1 MSLIDW
7 VVLVVTFILII
18 SYGLY
23 KSNATKNLEGYF
35 LSNRSMP
42 WYLVL
47 LGIMGTQASA
57 ITFLSAPG
65 QAYTDGMRFVQYYF
79 GLPLA
84 MIVIVVWFVPVFS
97 KLKIFTAYEFLEQ
110 RFDLKTR
117 TFTSFL
123 FLLSRGL
130 STGISIYAPSIIL
143 SSLLGWD
150 IFYTNM
156 VMGGLL
162 IIYTVSGG
170 AKAVAYTQKLQL
182 IIIFIGMIMVASA
195 SIPEGIAIADDPMM
209 FVKRHGVFVVAAIAL
224 GAVVLM
230 LPMEFWQRNS
240 GRFLL
245 LAIVMLIAVLVVG
258 RSVNGAVR
266 WIGFGPINIQP
277 AEFAKFALF
286 AYLASYLV
294 RRQQEVQ
301 ETLKGFFK
309 PLLILF
315 VLATLLLAQPDLG
328 SVVVLMVTTIGLL
341 FLAGAKL
348 GQFIA
353 ILVTGISAVVL
364 LIIVEP
370 YRMRRVT
377 SFLDP
382 WQDPFGSGYQLTQS
396 LMAFG
401 RGGWFGQGLGNS
413 VQKLEYLP
421 EAHTDF
427 LLAVIGEE
435 FGFVGVV
442 LIIGLFMWLT
452 RRIMYIGRQAI
463 AMDRVFAG
471 LVAQGVG
478 IWVGFQS
485 FINIGVNLGAL
496 PTKGLTLPLMSYGGS
511 AILLNLVAIAVV
523 LRVDF
528 ENRVL
533 MHGGRL

>member
-1 MSLIDW
+1 MPLDLLKAWLFPPS
-7 VVLVVTFILII
+7 TNT
-18 SYGLY
+18 LY
-23 KSNATKNLEGYF
+23 DRQL
-35 LSNRSMP
+35 
-42 WYLVL
+42 LVL
-47 LGIMGTQASA
+47 ALT
-57 ITFLSAPG
+57 L
-65 QAYTDGMRFVQYYF
+65 
-79 GLPLA
+79 
-84 MIVIVVWFVPVFS
+84 IV
-97 KLKIFTAYEFLEQ
+97 
-110 RFDLKTR
+110 
-117 TFTSFL
+117 
-123 FLLSRGL
+123 
-130 STGISIYAPSIIL
+130 
-143 SSLLGWD
+143 
-150 IFYTNM
+150 
-156 VMGGLL
+156 
-162 IIYTVSGG
+162 
-170 AKAVAYTQKLQL
+170 
-182 IIIFIGMIMVASA
+182 IGMIMVASA

-209 FVKRHGVFVVAAIAL
+209 FVKRHRVFVVAAIAL

-427 LLAVIGEE
+427 VFAILAEEMGFTGVI
-435 FGFVGVV
+435 VV
-442 LIIGLFMWLT
+442 LGLLLCLAMKALFIGKKALQYDQLYSGYLAM
-452 RRIMYIGRQAI
+452 AI
-463 AMDRVFAG
+463 
-471 LVAQGVG
+471 G
-478 IWVGFQS
+478 IWFSFQTAV
-485 FINIGVNLGAL
+485 NIGASAGIL
-496 PTKGLTLPLMSYGGS
+496 PTKGLTLPLVSYGGS
-511 AILLNLVAIAVV
+511 SLMMMALAVA
-523 LRVDF
+523 
-528 ENRVL
+528 VL
-533 MHGGRL
+533 MRIDYEFRRDTSQAREVKA

>member
-1 MSLIDW
+1 MPLDLLKAWLFPPS
-7 VVLVVTFILII
+7 TNT
-18 SYGLY
+18 LY
-23 KSNATKNLEGYF
+23 DRQL
-35 LSNRSMP
+35 
-42 WYLVL
+42 LVL
-47 LGIMGTQASA
+47 ALT
-57 ITFLSAPG
+57 L
-65 QAYTDGMRFVQYYF
+65 
-79 GLPLA
+79 
-84 MIVIVVWFVPVFS
+84 IV
-97 KLKIFTAYEFLEQ
+97 
-110 RFDLKTR
+110 
-117 TFTSFL
+117 
-123 FLLSRGL
+123 
-130 STGISIYAPSIIL
+130 
-143 SSLLGWD
+143 
-150 IFYTNM
+150 
-156 VMGGLL
+156 
-162 IIYTVSGG
+162 
-170 AKAVAYTQKLQL
+170 
-182 IIIFIGMIMVASA
+182 IGMIMVASA

-427 LLAVIGEE
+427 VFAILAEEMGFTGVI
-435 FGFVGVV
+435 VV
-442 LIIGLFMWLT
+442 LGLLLCLAMKALFIGKKALQYDQLYSGYLAM
-452 RRIMYIGRQAI
+452 AI
-463 AMDRVFAG
+463 
-471 LVAQGVG
+471 G
-478 IWVGFQS
+478 IWFSFQTAV
-485 FINIGVNLGAL
+485 NIGASAGIL
-496 PTKGLTLPLMSYGGS
+496 PTKGLTLPLVSYGGS
-511 AILLNLVAIAVV
+511 SLMMMALAVA
-523 LRVDF
+523 
-528 ENRVL
+528 VL
-533 MHGGRL
+533 MRIDYEFRRDTSQAREVKA